1 MKVSGFTFLRDAEV
15 RGYPFVESIRSVLP
29 IVDEFVIALGP
40 CTDRTESMLQ
50 GIGSPKLRIIHTT
63 WNENICTDR
72 KVRGFVY
79 GQQKSIALFNCTG
92 DWAFYLE
99 GDEVVHERDLPGI
112 REAMERHL
120 HDSDVEALTFDYLHF
135 YGNRN
140 TLAWSPAW
148 YRREVRILR
157 NTIPA
162 WAPKGLFFAV
172 LDSSMRGRYPRAAHS
187 NATIYHYGWARPE
200 TSIQLT
206 KDRIEK
212 YWSSRTPAVK
222 MDKIDA
228 CILHPFVGA
237 HPAVMRD
244 ALPPASGLFQPD
256 PHHRLTGRERRHR
269 LMVVLEKAFNL
280 DLTKKHFRLVRE
292 CPPSRARY
300 APAAVAC
307 TRGVSASSRFATSR
321 HSLRSIDLV
330 NI

>member
-40 CTDRTESMLQ
+40 CTDRTEALLK
-50 GIGSPKLRIIHTT
+50 GIGSPKLRIIRTT
-63 WNENICTDR
+63 WNENIGTDR
-72 KVRGFVY
+72 KVKGFVY

-99 GDEVVHERDLPGI
+99 GDEVVHEREVPAI
-112 REAMERHL
+112 REAMQRHL
-120 HDSDVEALTFDYLHF
+120 RDREVEALTFDYLHF

-140 TLAWSPAW
+140 TVAWSPAW

-162 WAPKGLFFAV
+162 WGPEGLFFVV
-172 LDSSMRGRYPRAAHS
+172 LDSLKRGRYPKAAHT
-187 NATIYHYGWARPE
+187 NAAIYHYGWARPE
-200 TSIQLT
+200 SCIQLT

-212 YWSSRTPAVK
+212 YWSSRTVSVK
-222 MDKIDA
+222 MDQVDA
-228 CILHPFVGA
+228 RILHPFVGT

-244 ALPPASGLFQPD
+244 ALPPASGLFQAD
-256 PHHRLTGRERRHR
+256 PNHRLTGRERRHR
-269 LMVVLEKAFNL
+269 FIAALEKTFNL
-280 DLTKKHFRLVRE
+280 DLTKKHFRLVRAT
-292 CPPSRARY
+292 PPVRGRY
-300 APAAVAC
+300 TPAPISPAPGQFVPAVELA
-307 TRGVSASSRFATSR
+307 
-321 HSLRSIDLV
+321 